1 MGSLGNFGD
10 ILVQHFQSGNQYQD
24 RLIDGP
30 LFDYKKASDRILVRR
45 INGQAVNPIV
55 LAAIPINNDNGTRT
69 IVNNKIFV
77 SFQLC
82 VPG

>member
-1 MGSLGNFGD
+1 MIRAFPQSTSRLKNIVRYRSNPQIINKMGT
-10 ILVQHFQSGNQYQD
+10 
-24 RLIDGP
+24 
-30 LFDYKKASDRILVRR
+30 

-55 LAAIPINNDNGTRT
+55 LAAIPINSDNGTRT